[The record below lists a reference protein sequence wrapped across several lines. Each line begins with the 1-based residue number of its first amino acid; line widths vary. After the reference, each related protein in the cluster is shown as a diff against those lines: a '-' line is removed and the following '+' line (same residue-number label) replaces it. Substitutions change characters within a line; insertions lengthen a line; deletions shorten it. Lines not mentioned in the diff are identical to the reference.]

1 MILQAL
7 EKAGIGFEAGFKNY
21 KANRPTLLMIHG
33 AGGSAQVWRNQ
44 VHLLKSSL
52 NTLAID
58 LPGHGKTAGSAKS
71 TIEGYA
77 RWLMETLEAFFPE
90 PPVLMGHSMGGAIV
104 QEAAFRSPVLMKG
117 IILAATGPRLGVA
130 PALLDGLL
138 NNFDNIIDAI
148 MAYAY
153 APGVNQR
160 LVTEGAGLMREAG
173 EAVVHGDFAACNQF
187 DMRDRIEQI
196 TLPAHVLCGE
206 KDQLAPPSLSEKL
219 KTAIKG
225 SRCDI
230 IPSAGHMVMIETPEA
245 FNKSVLDFVPAS
257 GR

>member
-1 MILQAL
+1 MILQTL
-7 EKAGIGFEAGFKNY
+7 EKAGIGFEAGFKNF
-21 KANRPTLLMIHG
+21 KANRPTLVMIHG

-58 LPGHGKTAGSAKS
+58 LPGHGKTTGSAKN
-71 TIEGYA
+71 TIDGYA
-77 RWLMETLEAFFPE
+77 RWLMETLKAFFPE
-90 PPVLMGHSMGGAIV
+90 QPFLMGHSMGGAIV
-104 QEAAFRSPVLMKG
+104 QEAAFKSPALMKG

-138 NNFDNIIDAI
+138 NNFENIIDTI
-148 MAYAY
+148 MGYAY
-153 APGVNQR
+153 APEVDRR
-160 LVTEGAGLMREAG
+160 LVTEGAALMREAG
-173 EAVVHGDFAACNQF
+173 SAIVHGDFMACNQF
-187 DMRDRIEQI
+187 DMRDRIVQI
-196 TLPAHVLCGE
+196 TLPTLILCGE
-206 KDQLAPPSLSEKL
+206 KDQLMPPSLSEKL
-219 KTAIKG
+219 KTAIEG

-245 FNKSVLDFVPAS
+245 FNKSVLDFVLAS